1 MLDVV
6 SRHMLLFRSIS
17 GSLMLA
23 VLALSAGFAR
33 AQSDQLAS
41 TLEPVVVTVGRLEQ
55 ERFDAPASVDSVDAQ
70 TILNSGARVNLSSA
84 LDGVPGVVSLNRNN
98 YAQDLQ
104 ISIRGFGARSTF
116 GLRGIRLII
125 DDIPATTPD
134 GQGQSSSV
142 SLTSADRIE
151 VLRGPLA
158 QLYGNS
164 SGGVI
169 RSFTRAPTAEPEAS
183 AELYTGSYGLLRS
196 DWQASGR
203 LGNFGA
209 VADLSTFRT
218 DGWRDNSAARR
229 EQFNTVMSW
238 TPSQDTRLRVI
249 ANVFNMPLA
258 QDPLGLT
265 AAQLAARPSQA
276 GTNALLNRTRK
287 EVSQEQVGLVFE
299 QRLSSEIGWLL
310 RSYVGTRDNLQ
321 YQASATPGSANAS
334 WVGLDRLYSG
344 LGLQLNGRHRLS
356 ESIAVQWVAGVDLD
370 RSAEGRQAGQSV
382 LGEKVPGSVTRDEDN
397 VAANRDAFAQANW
410 FFGERWT
417 LVTGLRSSQ
426 VGLSST
432 DRYLSDGNGSGE
444 VTYRAISPVAG
455 LTWHATPTLNLYANA
470 GRGFETPT
478 LSEVAYTRSGNAI
491 VGVFNPTLEAARSR
505 HEELGLKWR
514 PATSLLVDAALFRVR
529 TEDEIVA
536 SLSSAGRTAFA
547 NAAAT
552 QRQGAEL
559 ALRYRI
565 DSNWRLDSALTLM
578 QAEYASA
585 FTSGSTVVG
594 AGKALPGVPQR
605 QLYTALNW
613 SEKPVRQTD
622 RAPAQGLGARLE
634 WVGRSGIWANDANTA
649 RAAGGGVVNLRAWY
663 GWRWGN
669 LPLQAFGAID
679 NLASRQYVGSVI
691 VNQAQFQYY
700 EPALPRNWMLG
711 VRLNVPLGLI

>member
-1 MLDVV
+1 MVSVV
-6 SRHMLLFRSIS
+6 SRQRFFYKSVPCSLILLGSALFS
-17 GSLMLA
+17 GLA
-23 VLALSAGFAR
+23 T
-33 AQSDQLAS
+33 AQSDQPAG

-169 RSFTRAPTAEPEAS
+169 RAFTRPPAAEPEAS

-203 LGNFGA
+203 SGTWGG
-209 VADLSTFRT
+209 VADLSTFQT

-265 AAQLAARPSQA
+265 AAQLAARPAQA

-299 QRLSSEIGWLL
+299 QRLSAEVGWLL
-310 RSYVGTRDNLQ
+310 RSYVGSRDNLQ
-321 YQASATPGSANAS
+321 YQASATPGSQNAS

-356 ESIAVQWVAGVDLD
+356 ESVAVQWVAGIDLD

-382 LGEKVPGSVTRDEDN
+382 LGEKVPGSITRDEDN

-410 FFGERWT
+410 FLGDRWT

-444 VTYRAISPVAG
+444 VKYRAISPVAG
-455 LTWHATPTLNLYANA
+455 LTWHATPTVNVYANA

-478 LSEVAYTRSGNAI
+478 LSEVAYTRSGNTI
-491 VGVFNPTLEAARSR
+491 VGVFNPALEAARSR

-514 PATSLLVDAALFRVR
+514 PSNGFMMDAALFRVR

-536 SLSSAGRTAFA
+536 SLSSAGRTAFS

-559 ALRYRI
+559 ALRYRF
-565 DSNWRLDSALTLM
+565 DAHWRLDSALTLM

-585 FTSGSTVVG
+585 FTSGSTTVA
-594 AGKALPGVPQR
+594 AGNALPAVPQR

-613 SEKPVRQTD
+613 SGQPVRSTD
-622 RAPAQGLGARLE
+622 RAQAQGLGARLE
-634 WVGRSGIWANDANTA
+634 WIGRSGIWANDANTA
-649 RAAGGGVVNLRAWY
+649 RAGGGGVVNLRAWY
-663 GWRWGN
+663 GWRWGK

-679 NLASRQYVGSVI
+679 NLVSRQYVGSVI
-691 VNQAQFQYY
+691 VNQAQLQYY

-711 VRLNVPLGLI
+711 VRLNVPFGVL

>member
-1 MLDVV
+1 
-6 SRHMLLFRSIS
+6 
-17 GSLMLA
+17 MLA
-23 VLALSAGFAR
+23 VLALSSGLAC
-33 AQSDQLAS
+33 AQSDQTAS

-70 TILNSGARVNLSSA
+70 TILNSGPRVNLSSA

-169 RSFTRAPTAEPEAS
+169 RTFTRAPTAEPEAS
-183 AELYTGSYGLLRS
+183 AELYSGSYGLVRS

-229 EQFNTVMSW
+229 EQFNTVLSW
-238 TPSQDTRLRVI
+238 TPSQDTRMRVI

-310 RSYVGTRDNLQ
+310 RSYVGTRENLQ
-321 YQASATPGSANAS
+321 YQASATLGSANAS

-356 ESIAVQWVAGVDLD
+356 DSIAVQWVAGIDLD

-382 LGEKVPGSVTRDEDN
+382 LGEKVPGSITRDEDN

-410 FFGERWT
+410 FLGDRWT

-432 DRYLSDGNGSGE
+432 DRFLSDGNGSGE
-444 VTYRAISPVAG
+444 VKYRAVSPVAG

-478 LSEVAYTRSGNAI
+478 LSEVAYTRSGNTI
-491 VGVFNPTLEAARSR
+491 VGVFNPALEAARSR

-559 ALRYRI
+559 ALRYRL
-565 DSNWRLDSALTLM
+565 DSHWRLDSALTLM
-578 QAEYASA
+578 QAEYSSA

-594 AGKALPGVPQR
+594 AGNALPGVPQR

-622 RAPAQGLGARLE
+622 RAPAEGLGARLE

-711 VRLNVPLGLI
+711 VRLNIPFGLL

>member
-1 MLDVV
+1 
-6 SRHMLLFRSIS
+6 
-17 GSLMLA
+17 MLA
-23 VLALSAGFAR
+23 VLALSAGLAR

-276 GTNALLNRTRK
+276 GTNA
-287 EVSQEQVGLVFE
+287 
-299 QRLSSEIGWLL
+299 
-310 RSYVGTRDNLQ
+310 
-321 YQASATPGSANAS
+321 
-334 WVGLDRLYSG
+334 
-344 LGLQLNGRHRLS
+344 
-356 ESIAVQWVAGVDLD
+356 
-370 RSAEGRQAGQSV
+370 
-382 LGEKVPGSVTRDEDN
+382 
-397 VAANRDAFAQANW
+397 
-410 FFGERWT
+410 
-417 LVTGLRSSQ
+417 
-426 VGLSST
+426 
-432 DRYLSDGNGSGE
+432 
-444 VTYRAISPVAG
+444 
-455 LTWHATPTLNLYANA
+455 
-470 GRGFETPT
+470 
-478 LSEVAYTRSGNAI
+478 
-491 VGVFNPTLEAARSR
+491 
-505 HEELGLKWR
+505 
-514 PATSLLVDAALFRVR
+514 
-529 TEDEIVA
+529 
-536 SLSSAGRTAFA
+536 
-547 NAAAT
+547 
-552 QRQGAEL
+552 
-559 ALRYRI
+559 
-565 DSNWRLDSALTLM
+565 
-578 QAEYASA
+578 
-585 FTSGSTVVG
+585 
-594 AGKALPGVPQR
+594 
-605 QLYTALNW
+605 
-613 SEKPVRQTD
+613 
-622 RAPAQGLGARLE
+622 
-634 WVGRSGIWANDANTA
+634 
-649 RAAGGGVVNLRAWY
+649 
-663 GWRWGN
+663 
-669 LPLQAFGAID
+669 
-679 NLASRQYVGSVI
+679 
-691 VNQAQFQYY
+691 
-700 EPALPRNWMLG
+700 
-711 VRLNVPLGLI
+711 

>member
-1 MLDVV
+1 V
-6 SRHMLLFRSIS
+6 LFRS
-17 GSLMLA
+17 
-23 VLALSAGFAR
+23 
-33 AQSDQLAS
+33 
-41 TLEPVVVTVGRLEQ
+41 
-55 ERFDAPASVDSVDAQ
+55 
-70 TILNSGARVNLSSA
+70 
-84 LDGVPGVVSLNRNN
+84 
-98 YAQDLQ
+98 
-104 ISIRGFGARSTF
+104 
-116 GLRGIRLII
+116 
-125 DDIPATTPD
+125 
-134 GQGQSSSV
+134 
-142 SLTSADRIE
+142 
-151 VLRGPLA
+151 
-158 QLYGNS
+158 
-164 SGGVI
+164 
-169 RSFTRAPTAEPEAS
+169 
-183 AELYTGSYGLLRS
+183 
-196 DWQASGR
+196 
-203 LGNFGA
+203 
-209 VADLSTFRT
+209 
-218 DGWRDNSAARR
+218 
-229 EQFNTVMSW
+229 
-238 TPSQDTRLRVI
+238 
-249 ANVFNMPLA
+249 
-258 QDPLGLT
+258 
-265 AAQLAARPSQA
+265 
-276 GTNALLNRTRK
+276 
-287 EVSQEQVGLVFE
+287 
-299 QRLSSEIGWLL
+299 
-310 RSYVGTRDNLQ
+310 
-321 YQASATPGSANAS
+321 
-334 WVGLDRLYSG
+334 
-344 LGLQLNGRHRLS
+344 RHRLS
-356 ESIAVQWVAGVDLD
+356 ESIAVQWVAGIDLD

-382 LGEKVPGSVTRDEDN
+382 LGEKVPGSITRDEDN

-410 FFGERWT
+410 FLGDRWT

-444 VTYRAISPVAG
+444 VKYRAVSPVAG
-455 LTWHATPTLNLYANA
+455 LTWHAAPTLNLYANA

-478 LSEVAYTRSGNAI
+478 LSEVAYTRNGNTIA
-491 VGVFNPTLEAARSR
+491 GVFNPALEAARSR

-565 DSNWRLDSALTLM
+565 DSHWRLDSALTLM

-594 AGKALPGVPQR
+594 AGNALPGVPQR

-691 VNQAQFQYY
+691 VNQAQLQYY
-700 EPALPRNWMLG
+700 EPALPRNWILG
-711 VRLNVPLGLI
+711 VRLNIPFGLL